1 MPANLPWQ
9 QIERELGTEEAE
21 KNHPAY
27 VELPASIH
35 TVRELI
41 KPMVTA
47 HRFDESSILSTSVL
61 VWIRRALLAN
71 IVKKQD
77 IIEKV
82 WSWQIAK
89 DIKESTGKGEDEV
102 LRAIIDGFAL
112 VLAEAVL
119 DEFKV

>member
-41 KPMVTA
+41 KPMITA
-47 HRFDESSILSTSVL
+47 HRFDDKSILGTMVL
-61 VWIRRALLAN
+61 AWIRRALLERL
-71 IVKKQD
+71 VKKRD
-77 IIEKV
+77 LADKV
-82 WSWQIAK
+82 WGWSVAEQIQT
-89 DIKESTGKGEDEV
+89 STSKGEDEV
-102 LRAIIDGFAL
+102 LRAIVDGFAL
-112 VLAEAVL
+112 ALSEAVL